1 MFRWMSDDPTIKKV
15 VLTAAALQT
24 GGATAG
30 KKTRKQRKEMRGG
43 GEHEGAPVNTTRLPD
58 SSVANT
64 KVIQAAATI
73 ASAPAPLPSTASTLQ
88 NGGSTKHV
96 KVVLAPKKKK
106 TAKVILA
113 SPKKK
118 ALQAITNAVIAAGQ
132 KTRKVAKK
140 IRMSISSLS
149 NRMTR
154 AHKIRKESKE
164 MPIEKIKESLKNA
177 HLIKETTKAP
187 DAILRQMYADYLLLK
202 NRAL

>member
-1 MFRWMSDDPTIKKV
+1 MSEDSNIKKIT
-15 VLTAAALQT
+15 LTAPVGSQAGGKAERKTRKNRKAEEPQT
-24 GGATAG
+24 GGTSPG
-30 KKTRKQRKEMRGG
+30 TLVQL
-43 GEHEGAPVNTTRLPD
+43 NTTRSPD
-58 SSVANT
+58 STMATVKPIETTGLKPTAAPVLQGGATKNV
-64 KVIQAAATI
+64 KVI
-73 ASAPAPLPSTASTLQ
+73 
-88 NGGSTKHV
+88 
-96 KVVLAPKKKK
+96 LAPKKKK

-113 SPKKK
+113 SAKKK
-118 ALQAITNAVIAAGQ
+118 VVASIGKAVATASN

-164 MPIEKIKESLKNA
+164 MPIEKIKEALKNA

-187 DAILRQMYADYLLLK
+187 DSILRQMYSDYLLLK